1 MPKKATK
8 AAGNVLYQ
16 ARMEAAK
23 WNEKLNSREGAAEI
37 TGLDRTRIA
46 YMELGTVM
54 PYPEEVLIL
63 ADTYNA
69 PELCN
74 HYCSRKCPI
83 GRETI
88 ELIELKELEAATL
101 QLMASLRELPEITTE
116 LVDIVE
122 DGKVDD
128 DEKEAMETI
137 LTKLRKAAKKIQ
149 ALELIYQKKLC
160 SREEDENGR

>member
-16 ARMEAAK
+16 ARMEAAT

-46 YMELGTVM
+46 YIELGTAT
-54 PYPEEVLIL
+54 PYPEEILIL

-74 HYCSRKCPI
+74 HYCSRQCPI
-83 GRETI
+83 GRGTI
-88 ELIELKELEAATL
+88 EPLELKELEAATL
-101 QLMASLRELPEITTE
+101 QLMSSLREIPTITGE

-128 DEKEAMETI
+128 DERDAMESI
-137 LTKLRKAAKKIQ
+137 LEKLRRAAKKIQ
-149 ALELIYQKKLC
+149 TLELVYQKKLC
-160 SREEDENGR
+160 YREESKNGR